1 MIVDADNS
9 YDGQGSDLR
18 YGIIPQSGNLGF
30 ALFAL
35 QILLMPTEIPNVFER
50 KRYRHSAPEL
60 RYWNFGFLPPSR
72 FDRASSIAGMAEIA
86 GGDRLGPRHI

>member
-1 MIVDADNS
+1 MELLHS
-9 YDGQGSDLR
+9 
-18 YGIIPQSGNLGF
+18 PGNLGF

-35 QILLMPTEIPNVFER
+35 QIQLMPTGIPNVSER

-72 FDRASSIAGMAEIA
+72 FDRASSIAGMAEIG